1 MNHKIYRVYYTVPH
15 SLSVRNLD
23 FVSTCFLDEIAII
36 SDAEQVITERE
47 GGISRK
53 DRIIGIKGIFGEGD
67 IYGVNGTLNNAYM
80 G

>member
-1 MNHKIYRVYYTVPH
+1 MYHKIYRVYYTVPH
-15 SLSVRNLD
+15 SRSVRNLD
-23 FVSTCFLDEIAII
+23 FVSLYYLNEIALI

-47 GGISRK
+47 GGLSST